1 MKKISFCF
9 ILLLILIISSK
20 AYCIES
26 VEHNSSTSNQK
37 SNFSVEIQTS
47 YNNEKRNYCVIDESG
62 KLNSLLEWQSD
73 YLFKLGVV
81 GNLKIGMLEILSSVA
96 FPLPL
101 NCGKMYDSDW
111 RTAGIKT
118 NFSESDL
125 FTDFGFDAVFG
136 FKYNLKAHINNFN
149 LLISPVIA
157 VSNSFISLKAKNT
170 IGWCGDTNHTHL
182 EKNYPWNSEYAK
194 KVKKYGIDFK
204 NNITSVLCG
213 VEVSKQF
220 NSFWANIGVLSSP
233 YTYILSVDHHLN
245 KEEGYFYQL
254 IQKAY
259 FLFWDFY
266 TTAGYSINKKNM
278 LLLSINYSFCPEI
291 NGDFYYGWYKIEN
304 IIADETSSFSYK
316 SFSFCLS
323 WKINI

>member
-9 ILLLILIISSK
+9 FVFLISLITSK
-20 AYCIES
+20 LYCTE
-26 VEHNSSTSNQK
+26 TANQNASAASQK
-37 SNFSVEIQTS
+37 IDFSVGTKTS
-47 YNNEKRNYCVIDESG
+47 YNNEKRSYCVIDETG
-62 KLNSLLEWQSD
+62 KLNSMLEWQSD
-73 YLFKLGVV
+73 YLFKFGVD
-81 GNLKIGMLEILSSVA
+81 GNLKIGMLEIFSSLV

-118 NFSESDL
+118 NFSKSDL
-125 FTDFGFDAVFG
+125 FTDFGCDALFG
-136 FKYNLKAHINNFN
+136 FKYNFKAVLNNFKFF
-149 LLISPVIA
+149 ISPVIA
-157 VSNSFISLKAKNT
+157 VSNSYISLKAKNT
-170 IGWCGDTNHTHL
+170 IGWCGDTAHTHL
-182 EKNYPWNSEYAK
+182 EKNYPWNSEYSK

-204 NNITSVLCG
+204 NNITSVFCG

-233 YTYILSVDHHLN
+233 YTYIISVDHHLN

-254 IQKAY
+254 IQKSY

-266 TTAGYSINKKNM
+266 ATTGYSINKKNM
-278 LLLSINYSFCPEI
+278 LLLFIDYSFCPEI
-291 NGDFYYGWYKIEN
+291 NGDFYYGWFKTEN

-316 SFSFCLS
+316 SFSLCFS

>member
-1 MKKISFCF
+1 M
-9 ILLLILIISSK
+9 
-20 AYCIES
+20 ES
-26 VEHNSSTSNQK
+26 IEHNSGTSNQK

-62 KLNSLLEWQSD
+62 KLNSMLEWQSD

-81 GNLKIGMLEILSSVA
+81 GNLKIGMLEIFSSVA

-111 RTAGIKT
+111 RTTGIKT

-136 FKYNLKAHINNFN
+136 FKYNLKACVKNFN
-149 LLISPVIA
+149 LFISPVIA

-204 NNITSVLCG
+204 NNITSVFLG
-213 VEVSKQF
+213 IEIEKQF
-220 NSFWANIGVLSSP
+220 GRFYTGTGVLTSP

-245 KEEGYFYQL
+245 KEDGNYYQL
-254 IQKAY
+254 VQKS
-259 FLFWDFY
+259 FFSVWDFY
-266 TTAGYSINKKNM
+266 ICAKYFLSSKSLISFTAD
-278 LLLSINYSFCPEI
+278 YSFCPPVI
-291 NGDFYYGWYKIEN
+291 GDFYFGYFKIEN
-304 IIADETSSFSYK
+304 IIADETSRFDFSKLSFSI
-316 SFSFCLS
+316 SLEILF
-323 WKINI
+323 